1 MYLLSHDGL
10 SLSGLQKPTPYFKI
24 HLLIRRWTFASVLKK
39 ERAGYTFPF
48 LYCHLALLLPS
59 FYRHRFTWRIYLS
72 NILTF
77 CVRPSYNFLVGLVKL
92 MKPSVTGGF
101 LFVCFCGSTFST
113 TAFVSLVVSYLS
125 GISVSF
131 FLKWLWW
138 LYFLENCHFQG
149 YCIHLVIVF
158 SFD

>member
-24 HLLIRRWTFASVLKK
+24 HLLILDGELHLCSKR
-39 ERAGYTFPF
+39 RAGYTFPF

-59 FYRHRFTWRIYLS
+59 FIVTKLLGEFYLS

-77 CVRPSYNFLVGLVKL
+77 CVRPSYHFLVGLVKL
-92 MKPSVTGGF
+92 MKLSVTDGF
-101 LFVCFCGSTFST
+101 LFVCFCVSTFST

-131 FLKWLWW
+131 
-138 LYFLENCHFQG
+138 
-149 YCIHLVIVF
+149 
-158 SFD
+158 